1 MSYHKMESRVAVQP
15 SGVFKF
21 GFLVTIGDFFYLL
34 PWELVPFNIGFGIA
48 TMSMNYGGISA
59 SN

>member
-1 MSYHKMESRVAVQP
+1 MESRVAVQP